1 MGAGFARVP
10 LRAGRAAR
18 RDQGA
23 AAEGGA
29 EAGARAAV
37 WIAFVLLYIVIWGGV
52 EDSELLIFWFSV
64 FFT

>member
-37 WIAFVLLYIVIWGGV
+37 WVAFVIPCIVIWEGFKIM
-52 EDSELLIFWFSV
+52 SC
-64 FFT
+64 